1 MHEGQSSCLPSVGS
15 NLLVAQFRELE
26 SDLGLLKTFA
36 NLRRAESRRRSV
48 RQNTLLIFMFESAD
62 SESRLEIKTYDN
74 INKAIEEYDRLE
86 KELGDAA
93 DIVLVKGDSEEGIR
107 DAFRNYF
114 SDARAFVTLM
124 ERAISD
130 LES

>member
-1 MHEGQSSCLPSVGS
+1 
-15 NLLVAQFRELE
+15 
-26 SDLGLLKTFA
+26 
-36 NLRRAESRRRSV
+36 
-48 RQNTLLIFMFESAD
+48 MFESAD